1 MATPLQTYATNYNN
15 SQERKNSQ
23 TWQNATIND
32 VAKKYGFNFS
42 KDYANQQTETVA
54 QAQRNLQN
62 NAQRQNQS
70 LNQQTMN
77 QINSDLKQGIV
88 GTENNFFQT
97 YLQQRQNQANR
108 GINSGMQAD
117 QDLRLGMNQQGVLA
131 DMYRDANNNKAKEM
145 DRFNNESLKVNDSLA
160 LIEQQRITEAEKLY
174 QDLLTKGYGMLGT
187 ERGWYNSLDQQ
198 QYGKYQDQ
206 INNWYKEQDYLME
219 QQRMAEE
226 RAARARAEKAARDQ
240 AAAQAAQQ
248 SAIQKQLQ
256 AYQAQLAKQAAPQL
270 TPIQKYTYTPAQTQV
285 DRRVATP
292 TTSPAT
298 KYAFSNPVT
307 NYTRSVANNSS
318 LSAYEKM
325 KMLFDEK

>member
-1 MATPLQTYATNYNN
+1 MATPLQTYEKNYLN
-15 SQERKNSQ
+15 SAERKNSQ

-42 KDYANQQTETVA
+42 KDYANQQTEATA
-54 QAQRNLQN
+54 QAQRNIQN
-62 NAQRQNQS
+62 NSQRQNQS
-70 LNQQTMN
+70 LNQQTIN

-117 QDLRLGMNQQGVLA
+117 QDLRLGMNQQSVLA
-131 DMYRDANNNKAKEM
+131 DMYRATANNRSKEM
-145 DRFNNESLKVNDSLA
+145 DRFNNESQKITDALA
-160 LIEQQRITEAEKLY
+160 LIEQQKAADSEKMY

-187 ERGWYNSLDQQ
+187 ERGWYNTLDQQ

-206 INNWYKEQDYLME
+206 INNWYKEQEYLME
-219 QQRMAEE
+219 QQRLAEE
-226 RAARARAEKAARDQ
+226 RAARARAEKAARDR

-256 AYQAQLAKQAAPQL
+256 AYQAQIAKQSSSVQ
-270 TPIQKYTYTPAQTQV
+270 TPIQKYYSTPARQAV
-285 DRRVATP
+285 NSVVAKQP
-292 TTSPAT
+292 TGSAT
-298 KYAFSNPVT
+298 TYAFTNPLT
-307 NYTRSVANNSS
+307 TAASSVARNPSMT
-318 LSAYEKM
+318 AYEKM
-325 KMLFDEK
+325 KMLFNE